1 MDHQLQE
8 ERIPTPQNMWS
19 LLEKGGWA
27 GHQRE
32 SSALRVFQVK
42 VQTDAGSTISTA
54 GTQSTELQSSE
65 NYSVET
71 AAHS

>member
-8 ERIPTPQNMWS
+8 ERIRTPQNMWS

-32 SSALRVFQVK
+32 SSVLRVFQVK
-42 VQTDAGSTISTA
+42 VQTDAGSTSKYSRYTEH
-54 GTQSTELQSSE
+54 GTP
-65 NYSVET
+65 VK
-71 AAHS
+71 